1 MIIFSCLQ
9 GLWFDLFFAIPGS
22 EIKERLS
29 DPKIS
34 SSPMTE
40 AVPSTV
46 MSDFSALG
54 SLCSAYASDSGDD
67 EEPAGTCIIQ
77 IWPT

>member
-1 MIIFSCLQ
+1 MIRFIF
-9 GLWFDLFFAIPGS
+9 AVPGS

-77 IWPT
+77 I

>member
-1 MIIFSCLQ
+1 M
-9 GLWFDLFFAIPGS
+9 IPGN

-29 DPKIS
+29 APKTL
-34 SSPMTE
+34 SSPTSV

-67 EEPAGTCIIQ
+67 EEPAGINSNMTYLN
-77 IWPT
+77 

>member
-1 MIIFSCLQ
+1 MLFS
-9 GLWFDLFFAIPGS
+9 P
-22 EIKERLS
+22 
-29 DPKIS
+29 IS
-34 SSPMTE
+34 V

-67 EEPAGTCIIQ
+67 EEPAGINSNMTYLNLVD
-77 IWPT
+77 WKVFLLHSGVHVNG